1 MEWNTFSRAGVV
13 GALVCLLGAVE
24 TQAASADQNW
34 GKWRGPL
41 GNGIAPQANPPLV
54 WSSTEG
60 LKWKVKVPGRGTG
73 TPIIWGDQI
82 FIQTAI
88 PTGKK
93 VAELPT
99 ALPSPVLAAQQQ
111 PPQSQP
117 PGQRGGDGQGQRRR
131 GGGGGG
137 RGNVEKPTEE
147 HQFVIMSIDR
157 KTGAIQWQQT
167 ARQEVPHEGH
177 HRDHTFASASPVTDG
192 EQLFA
197 YFGSRGLYAY
207 DLKGNLQWSKDF
219 GDMRTRNNFGEGS
232 SPALHKNTLVINW
245 DHEDEDFILA
255 LDKKTGD
262 ELWRQKRDEP
272 TSWSTPLIVEHE
284 GKAQVIVAATRRVC
298 SYDLETGKLVWEC
311 RGLTGNVIPT
321 PVVADGVVYLTSG
334 FGGAAL
340 LAVKLGGTGDLTETD
355 AVLWKHAKGTPYVPS
370 LMVTDG
376 RVYFLA
382 SNNPIL
388 SCFDAKTGK
397 PLFEE
402 QRLEGLQGVYASPVA
417 VKDRIYFVGRNGT
430 TAVVKNAP
438 QFELLATN
446 ELGEGIDASPA
457 LVGNE
462 LYLRGSEHL
471 YCFAN

>member
-1 MEWNTFSRAGVV
+1 MEWNTFSRVGVV
-13 GALVCLLGAVE
+13 GALVCLLGMVE
-24 TQAASADQNW
+24 GRAAAEQNW
-34 GKWRGPL
+34 GKWRGPV
-41 GNGIAPQANPPLV
+41 GNGIAPGANPPLK

-60 LKWKVKVPGRGTG
+60 LKWKVKIPGRGTG
-73 TPIIWGDQI
+73 TPIIWGEQI

-93 VAELPT
+93 VAEGPA
-99 ALPSPVLAAQQQ
+99 ALPSAVPAAQPQ
-111 PPQSQP
+111 PG
-117 PGQRGGDGQGQRRR
+117 GQRDEGQRRR
-131 GGGGGG
+131 GGGGGR
-137 RGNVEKPTEE
+137 RGVEKPTEE
-147 HQFVIMSIDR
+147 HQFVVMSLDR
-157 KTGAIQWQQT
+157 KSGAIQWQRT

-177 HRDHTFASASPVTDG
+177 HGDHTFASASPVTDG

-232 SPALHKNTLVINW
+232 SPALHKDTLVINW

-255 LDKKTGD
+255 LNKKTGD

-340 LAVKLGGTGDLTETD
+340 LAVKLGGTGDVTET
-355 AVLWKHAKGTPYVPS
+355 VLWKHSKGTPYVPS
-370 LMVTDG
+370 LLVAEG
-376 RVYFLA
+376 RVFFLA
-382 SNNPIL
+382 SNNAIL
-388 SCFDAKTGK
+388 SCFDAKSGK

-417 VKDRIYFVGRNGT
+417 AKDRIYIVGRNGT
-430 TAVVKNAP
+430 TAVLKNAAT
-438 QFELLATN
+438 FELLATN
-446 ELGEGIDASPA
+446 VLGEKVDASPA

-462 LYLRGSEHL
+462 LYLRGHEHL

>member
-1 MEWNTFSRAGVV
+1 MEWNTFSRVGVV
-13 GALVCLLGAVE
+13 GALVCLLGMVE
-24 TQAASADQNW
+24 GRAAAEQNW

-41 GNGIAPQANPPLV
+41 GNGIAPEANPPLK

-60 LKWKVKVPGRGTG
+60 LKWKVKIPGRGTG
-73 TPIIWGDQI
+73 TPIIWGEQI

-93 VAELPT
+93 VVEGPA
-99 ALPSPVLAAQQQ
+99 ALPSAVPAAQPQ
-111 PPQSQP
+111 P
-117 PGQRGGDGQGQRRR
+117 GGPRDEGQRRR
-131 GGGGGG
+131 GGGGGR
-137 RGNVEKPTEE
+137 RGVEKPTEE
-147 HQFVIMSIDR
+147 HQFVVMSIDR
-157 KTGAIQWQQT
+157 KSGAIQWQRT

-177 HRDHTFASASPVTDG
+177 HGDHTFASASPVTDG

-232 SPALHKNTLVINW
+232 SPALHKDTLVINW

-255 LDKKTGD
+255 LNKKTGD

-340 LAVKLGGTGDLTETD
+340 LAVKLGGTGDVTETE
-355 AVLWKHAKGTPYVPS
+355 AVLWKHSKGTPYVPS
-370 LMVTDG
+370 LLVAEG
-376 RVYFLA
+376 RVFFLA
-382 SNNPIL
+382 SNNAIL
-388 SCFDAKTGK
+388 SCFDAKSGK

-417 VKDRIYFVGRNGT
+417 AKDRIYIVGRNGT
-430 TAVVKNAP
+430 TAVLKNAVT
-438 QFELLATN
+438 FELLATN
-446 ELGEGIDASPA
+446 VLGEKVDASPA

-462 LYLRGSEHL
+462 LYLRGHEHL